1 MRRELSR
8 SMFGYVDYY
17 SIKKDHQI
25 LDDKYQTYLQ
35 PTLRGNQ
42 LLAQYYEKKYQT
54 KITFGLSLPDGTV
67 EKFCG
72 EACNNI
78 FLEQLTQHFTQA
90 KIDPN
95 ANYREMFYVI
105 SNASQHATPI
115 LYVQE
120 KDKRYLLAL
129 DSCVPTKFLTED
141 KAEVEGIGE
150 IKIYGDNATGPAG
163 RQADHFSCFVDAVV
177 MGCKMTKKDKDGT
190 YIIPLDTIKFDEDKH
205 TVSDLPLELLVT
217 AQRSKWYDLALQG
230 RAEDTAVHT
239 HDNKPET
246 LKQIRTRYCYNV
258 ERTDNKTGKKTLQ
271 ENHYLRIK
279 GLKYGIIIQ
288 TQYYINLLKATC
300 GDAWTEEMETKFCQ
314 EAKAEFKGH
323 AEYIKGLQDKGHLDT
338 SFTYR
343 LPVLHDLAV
352 EYEAKLGDKT
362 NITPSKLQASYAKY
376 YNPPNRDA
384 LLQANTHTQQNAK
397 VRRVLLL
404 VMASN
409 AALGSGYY
417 YYCKTFI
424 PPLMQANWGIFVCGA
439 GAFSVLAMFYVY
451 EASPSRNQALCVV
464 SAGAATVAA
473 HTALG
478 MLIDQYEL
486 VLENQIY
493 ITCGVF
499 ALGVLTFAVAEAAIS
514 LAR

>member
-1 MRRELSR
+1 
-8 SMFGYVDYY
+8 MFGYVDYY
-17 SIKKDHQI
+17 SIKKDHHI

-54 KITFGLSLPDGTV
+54 KITFGLTLPDGTV
-67 EKFCG
+67 EQFCG
-72 EACNNI
+72 EACNNL

-120 KDKRYLLAL
+120 KDKCYLLAL
-129 DSCVPTKFLTED
+129 DSCVPTKFLTAD
-141 KAEVEGIGE
+141 KVEVEGIGE

-163 RQADHFSCFVDAVV
+163 RQADHFSCFVDAIV
-177 MGCKMTKKDKDGT
+177 MGCKMTKKDKSGA
-190 YIIPLDTIKFDEDKH
+190 YAISLDSIAFDDNKH
-205 TVSDLPLELLVT
+205 TISNLPLELLVT

-239 HDNKPET
+239 RDKPET
-246 LKQIRTRYCYNV
+246 LEQFRTRYRYKI
-258 ERTDNKTGKKTLQ
+258 ERMDNKIGKKEAE
-271 ENHYLRIK
+271 ENHYLRLK
-279 GLKYGIIIQ
+279 SLKYGVIIQ
-288 TQYYINLLKATC
+288 IQYYINLLKATC

-314 EAKAEFKGH
+314 EAKAAFKKH
-323 AEYIKGLQDKGHLDT
+323 AEDIKISQGKGHLDT

-352 EYEAKLGDKT
+352 EYEAKLGGKT
-362 NITPSKLQASYAKY
+362 NMTPSKLQASYAKY

-409 AALGSGYY
+409 AALGGSYY

-451 EASPSRNQALCVV
+451 EASRNQALCVV
-464 SAGAATVAA
+464 SAGSATVAA